1 MSTDAFTHC
10 ILGMELL
17 ELCFQAQHTIYRN
30 CCQYWTAKDIAEIAE
45 MSCCSHTYV
54 PAVFAGTIKPIVFA
68 ATAATAAAQFYFSD
82 KAIMS

>member
-1 MSTDAFTHC
+1 
-10 ILGMELL
+10 
-17 ELCFQAQHTIYRN
+17 
-30 CCQYWTAKDIAEIAE
+30 